1 MAQQTESYNR
11 SMAGSI
17 GAGMKS
23 LFGGKGRR
31 YYILEHKVGS
41 KYHKLGENQ
50 RIIVDEIEL
59 GRDSRC
65 QVRYDENFA
74 TVSRRHAAIVKDGDN
89 WKLVQLSTTNSTF
102 LNGRKIEHD
111 WYLQNGDE
119 IQLSVNGPKLG
130 FILPQGDTGLV
141 KSIGLT
147 ARMNLF
153 RQQALRPY
161 KQAILALAAVLLLCA
176 GVGTYVII
184 DQSRTIKD
192 LTGEYHASKIKF
204 EADLKQA
211 NEQRMADSIHNA
223 EELEKQKKQFE
234 KEIAYERRRTQKA
247 LDEALAA
254 AGGMGSGLAAMLE
267 QQQIYRDIY
276 FMYVSKVV
284 YIIDGQE
291 YVITSGNQNYGWCG
305 TGFLLDDGRFVTA
318 RHCVEGWWYS
328 DWASDE
334 MIAQAARA
342 AATSP
347 AIKLKAY
354 ITAKSTISNTEFNFT
369 SDDFRIDNSRDRKE
383 QIGTDDNGNP
393 IYWNFTFPVGENWSE
408 AMWSTDWAYTTR
420 TGGHKG
426 KISAD
431 TYLSQSLLPMQQLVV
446 LGFPRTLGV
455 NDGMNSSSIEPISA
469 ELTASRRG
477 LAGNGCIL
485 HSRGTDKGNSG
496 GPIFAIKDGRLVVV
510 GIVSRLDN
518 KTSEHSW
525 AVPICNIN

>member
-1 MAQQTESYNR
+1 MNRQTQNYSR

-23 LFGGKGRR
+23 LMGGKGRR
-31 YYILEHKVGS
+31 YYILEHKVSS

-65 QVRYDENFA
+65 QVRYDESFT

-89 WKLVQLSTTNSTF
+89 WKLVQLSQTNSTF
-102 LNGRKIEHD
+102 LNGRKVENE

-161 KQAILALAAVLLLCA
+161 KQAILALAAVLLVCI
-176 GVGTYVII
+176 GVGAFVIWQ
-184 DQSRTIKD
+184 QSQTIQD

-204 EADLKQA
+204 EKDLKQA
-211 NEQRMADSIHNA
+211 NEQRLLDSIHNSD
-223 EELEKQKKQFE
+223 ELEKQKKEFE
-234 KEIAYERRRTQKA
+234 KEIAKERRKYQKA
-247 LDEALAA
+247 LDNALASM
-254 AGGMGSGLAAMLE
+254 GGSSGLAAMLE
-267 QQQIYRDIY
+267 QQKIFRDVY
-276 FMYVSKVV
+276 FMYVNKVV
-284 YIIDGQE
+284 YIVDGQE
-291 YVITSGNQNYGWCG
+291 YTIKSGDYNYSWSG

-318 RHCVEGWWYS
+318 RHCVEGWWYT
-328 DWASDE
+328 DYTSDE

-347 AIKLKAY
+347 AITLKAY

-369 SDDFRIDNSRDRKE
+369 SDEFIIDNSRDRKE
-383 QIGTDDNGNP
+383 QIGTDDSGNP
-393 IYWNFTFPVGENWSE
+393 IYWNFTFPAGQDWSE
-408 AMWSTDWAYTTR
+408 SMWSTDWAYTR
-420 TGGHKG
+420 NTGGHRG
-426 KISAD
+426 NISAD
-431 TYLSQSLLPMQQLVV
+431 PYLSQSLLPMQQLVV
-446 LGFPRTLGV
+446 LGFPRSLGV
-455 NDGMNSSSIEPISA
+455 MDGQSNRLIEPISA
-469 ELTASRRG
+469 ELTVSRRG

-496 GPIFAIKDGRLVVV
+496 GPILAIKDNKLVVV

-518 KTSEHSW
+518 RTSEHSW
-525 AVPICNIN
+525 AVPICNID